1 METSTNPSRVVR
13 NNYGAKEVAVEATKK
28 RLNEPKN
35 RVNRRFTILTKLVFD
50 NIHTRWMFFIAIIIF
65 FVV

>member
-35 RVNRRFTILTKLVFD
+35 RVKRRFTILTKLVFD
-50 NIHTRWMFFIAIIIF
+50 NILIGMLFLL
-65 FVV
+65 